1 MKTKLKRYVQFIS
14 EAIDMPPKPVEIH
27 QTYQKPQDK
36 ALAKDTYQFKVDTV
50 GQDGHYSEVFR
61 VDSLLTK
68 PIAPVTAENPPAT
81 PANEIKNKIT
91 TYIYNNQTG
100 ITITT
105 NASDKITCKVS
116 MNAKPDGANGT
127 CTADMTVS
135 FEDGRYKVEI
145 SNIQFVYSGMQPQTT
160 TPVGQIG
167 QNIGRQLTNIA
178 TTAITSQIKN
188 PILRNMARQTTTTL
202 RQNQV
207 SPYNKS
213 ILTYQDA
220 LNSNSS
226 FVNSVDSQI
235 SKITTNLYNLFS
247 SDTEGDW

>member
-36 ALAKDTYQFKVDTV
+36 ALDKDTYQFKVDTV

-68 PIAPVTAENPPAT
+68 TQ
-81 PANEIKNKIT
+81 IKNKIT

-105 NASDKITCKVS
+105 NAPDKITCKVS
-116 MNAKPDGANGT
+116 IAAKPDGANGT
-127 CTADMTVS
+127 CTGDMTVS
-135 FEDGRYKVEI
+135 FKDGRYKVEI

-167 QNIGRQLTNIA
+167 QNIGRQLTNVA
-178 TTAITSQIKN
+178 TTAITGQIKN

-202 RQNQV
+202 SQNQV

-220 LNSNSS
+220 LDSNTS
-226 FVNSVDSQI
+226 FVNSVDSEI
-235 SKITTNLYNLFS
+235 SKITTNFYNLFS
-247 SDTEGDW
+247 SDTQNDW

>member
-68 PIAPVTAENPPAT
+68 TQ
-81 PANEIKNKIT
+81 IKNKIT

>member
-68 PIAPVTAENPPAT
+68 TQ
-81 PANEIKNKIT
+81 IKNKIT

-116 MNAKPDGANGT
+116 MDAKPDGANGT

-135 FEDGRYKVEI
+135 FNDDGYIVEI

-220 LNSNSS
+220 LDSNTS

-247 SDTEGDW
+247 SGHRR

>member
-50 GQDGHYSEVFR
+50 GQDGHYSEVFK

-68 PIAPVTAENPPAT
+68 TQ
-81 PANEIKNKIT
+81 IKNKIT

-116 MNAKPDGANGT
+116 MDAKPDGANGT

-135 FEDGRYKVEI
+135 FIDDGYEVEI

-220 LNSNSS
+220 LDSNTS

>member
-50 GQDGHYSEVFR
+50 GQDGHYSEVFK

-68 PIAPVTAENPPAT
+68 TQ
-81 PANEIKNKIT
+81 IKNKIT

-116 MNAKPDGANGT
+116 MDAKPDGANGT

-135 FEDGRYKVEI
+135 FNDDGYIVEI

-220 LNSNSS
+220 LDSNTS

-247 SDTEGDW
+247 SGHRR

>member
-68 PIAPVTAENPPAT
+68 TQ
-81 PANEIKNKIT
+81 IKNKIT
-91 TYIYNNQTG
+91 TYINNNQTG

-105 NASDKITCKVS
+105 NAPDKITCKVS
-116 MNAKPDGANGT
+116 IAAKPDGANGT
-127 CTADMTVS
+127 CTGDMTVS
-135 FEDGRYKVEI
+135 FKDGRYKVEI

-167 QNIGRQLTNIA
+167 QNIGRQLTNVA
-178 TTAITSQIKN
+178 TTAITGQIKN

-202 RQNQV
+202 SQNQV

-220 LNSNSS
+220 LDSNTS
-226 FVNSVDSQI
+226 FVNSVDSEI
-235 SKITTNLYNLFS
+235 SKITTNFYNLFS
-247 SDTEGDW
+247 SDTQNDW

>member
-50 GQDGHYSEVFR
+50 GQDGHYSEVFK

-68 PIAPVTAENPPAT
+68 TQ
-81 PANEIKNKIT
+81 IKNKIT

-116 MNAKPDGANGT
+116 MDAKPDGANGT

-135 FEDGRYKVEI
+135 FNDDGYIVEI

-220 LNSNSS
+220 LDSNTS

>member
-68 PIAPVTAENPPAT
+68 TQ
-81 PANEIKNKIT
+81 IKNKIT

-116 MNAKPDGANGT
+116 MDAKPDGANGT

-135 FEDGRYKVEI
+135 FNDDGYIVEI

-160 TPVGQIG
+160 TPVAQIG

-178 TTAITSQIKN
+178 TTAITGQIKN

-220 LNSNSS
+220 LDSNTS

>member
-50 GQDGHYSEVFR
+50 GQDGHYSEVFK

-68 PIAPVTAENPPAT
+68 TQ
-81 PANEIKNKIT
+81 IKNKIT

-116 MNAKPDGANGT
+116 MDAKPDGANGT

-135 FEDGRYKVEI
+135 FNDDGYIVEI

-160 TPVGQIG
+160 TPVAQIG

-220 LNSNSS
+220 LDSNTS

-247 SDTEGDW
+247 SGHRR

>member
-68 PIAPVTAENPPAT
+68 TQ
-81 PANEIKNKIT
+81 IKNKIT

-116 MNAKPDGANGT
+116 MDAKPDGANGT

-135 FEDGRYKVEI
+135 FNDDGYIVEI